1 MSIEGMAEV
10 INELILS
17 EFLTISANDLHLD
30 SAADIAGAFPI
41 SNGVF
46 SEHSFTE
53 SVVVIGHS
61 MGGYISLAFAE
72 KYSQKIKGLGLFHST
87 AYVDSEEKKGTRR
100 KGIEFIKQHG
110 AVEFLRATIPNLYYL
125 KTKENNNYLIEE
137 HLKNVSYFTESS
149 LIAYYQSMMNRPDR
163 TNILINSNYPV
174 LFIAGKYDT
183 AVPLQDIIEQ
193 THMPDLTYIHI
204 LESSAHMG
212 MVEQPELS
220 SKILKEYLE
229 NTF

>member
-1 MSIEGMAEV
+1 
-10 INELILS
+10 
-17 EFLTISANDLHLD
+17 
-30 SAADIAGAFPI
+30 
-41 SNGVF
+41 
-46 SEHSFTE
+46 
-53 SVVVIGHS
+53 
-61 MGGYISLAFAE
+61 
-72 KYSQKIKGLGLFHST
+72 
-87 AYVDSEEKKGTRR
+87 
-100 KGIEFIKQHG
+100 
-110 AVEFLRATIPNLYYL
+110 
-125 KTKENNNYLIEE
+125 
-137 HLKNVSYFTESS
+137 
-149 LIAYYQSMMNRPDR
+149 MMNRPDR